1 MSFPLRPTIAEID
14 LNALRYNYLQ
24 VKRRVGKTTK
34 ILAIVKA
41 DAYGHGA
48 QMISQ
53 ELEKLKVDFLGVA
66 LLEEALELRRAGIK
80 TPIVVLG
87 GIYPGQADEIVKHEL
102 RPTIFDLT
110 IARELNQTALKRK
123 SKVKVHVKIDTGMGR
138 LGILPEESHEFFN
151 RLKELTYLEIEGI
164 ISHLS
169 VASQGNDAEAGFTRQ
184 QFECFHRV
192 IDDCRKAGIN
202 PPLLHLANSAAIIKG
217 NLGQF
222 TLVRPGI
229 MLYGSHPSPPFADT
243 IHLKPVMNLKSRVLQ
258 LKILPRG
265 HSVSYGRTFI
275 CPRKTLVAV
284 IPVGYADGYS
294 RLLSNCGEILIRGKR
309 APVIGV
315 VCMDLTMADVT
326 DLGGVK
332 AKDEVVLI
340 GKQGDES
347 ITAEEVAEKTGT
359 ISYEVLCRIGQ
370 RVPRIYRKGRQRF
383 LCPKKFLH

>member
-24 VKRRVGKTTK
+24 VKRLAGKTTK
-34 ILAIVKA
+34 ILAVVKA

-48 QMISQ
+48 QVISQ

-66 LLEEALELRRAGIK
+66 LLEEALGLRRAGIK

-87 GIYPGQADEIVKHEL
+87 GIYPGQANEIVKHEL
-102 RPTIFDLT
+102 RPAIFDLT
-110 IARELNQTALKRK
+110 IARELNQAALKRK

-151 RLKELTYLEIEGI
+151 QLKKLTSLKIEGI
-164 ISHLS
+164 ISHLT
-169 VASQGNDAEAGFTRQ
+169 VASQENDDEVGFTRQ

-192 IDDCRKAGIN
+192 IDDCRKTGAN
-202 PPLLHLANSAAIIKG
+202 PPLLHLANSAAIIRG
-217 NLGQF
+217 NLDQF

-229 MLYGSHPSPPFADT
+229 MLYGSQPAPTLADA
-243 IHLKPVMNLKSRVLQ
+243 IRLKPMMSLKSRVLQ
-258 LKILPRG
+258 LKRLPRG

-275 CPRKTLVAV
+275 CPRETLVAV
-284 IPVGYADGYS
+284 IPIGYADGYS
-294 RLLSNCGEILIRGKR
+294 RLLSNCGEVLIRGKK

-326 DLGGVK
+326 DVDGVK
-332 AKDEVVLI
+332 AGDEVVLI
-340 GKQGDES
+340 GRQGKEC
-347 ITAEEVAEKTGT
+347 ITAEDIAEKIGT

-370 RVPRIYRKGRQRF
+370 RVPRIYRKGRRVI
-383 LCPKKFLH
+383 KEN

>member
-24 VKRRVGKTTK
+24 VKRLAGKTTK
-34 ILAIVKA
+34 ILAVVKA

-48 QMISQ
+48 QVISQ

-66 LLEEALELRRAGIK
+66 LLEEALGLRRAGIK

-87 GIYPGQADEIVKHEL
+87 GIYPGQANEIVKHEL
-102 RPTIFDLT
+102 RPAIFDLT
-110 IARELNQTALKRK
+110 IARELNQAALKRK

-138 LGILPEESHEFFN
+138 LGILPEESRGFFA
-151 RLKELTYLEIEGI
+151 RLKKLTGLEIEGI
-164 ISHLS
+164 ISHLT
-169 VASQGNDAEAGFTRQ
+169 VASQENDDEVGFTRQ

-192 IDDCRKAGIN
+192 IDDCRKTGGN
-202 PPLLHLANSAAIIKG
+202 PPLLHLANSAAIIRV
-217 NLGQF
+217 NLDQF

-229 MLYGSHPSPPFADT
+229 MLYGSHPAPTLADA
-243 IHLKPVMNLKSRVLQ
+243 IHLKPMMSLKSRVLQ
-258 LKILPRG
+258 LKRLPRG

-284 IPVGYADGYS
+284 IPIGYADGYS
-294 RLLSNCGEILIRGKR
+294 RLLSNCGEVLIRGKK

-326 DLGGVK
+326 DIDGVK
-332 AKDEVVLI
+332 AGDEVVLI
-340 GKQGDES
+340 GRQGKES
-347 ITAEEVAEKTGT
+347 ITAEDIAEKIGT

-370 RVPRIYRKGRQRF
+370 RVPRIYRKGRRVI
-383 LCPKKFLH
+383 KEN